1 MNEPRKEIYMKIW
14 KVLVL
19 VMILL
24 LAFAVNRSFEFE
36 KNEKIDGTECNKTT
50 KSEKIL
56 TLEGRRIVLDPG
68 HGGNDIGA
76 SGQNGTL
83 EKQVTLET
91 ANKIKAALEQAG
103 AEVQLTRDDDKYVEL
118 EERVELAAEN
128 QADLF
133 VSIHYDAFE
142 TNDVGGM
149 TSYYYH
155 KRDQKLAECIHQH
168 IFMEDIYARNRGVSY
183 GDYYVLRENK
193 IPAVLLEL
201 GYISNAEDEARINS
215 AAFQGKIATGI
226 VGGIKDF
233 FGRIG

>member
-1 MNEPRKEIYMKIW
+1 MDLPRKEIYMKIW

-19 VMILL
+19 IMII
-24 LAFAVNRSFEFE
+24 AFAATHLFEFE
-36 KNEKIDGTECNKTT
+36 KNEKFDGTESNKTA
-50 KSEKIL
+50 KAEKKL
-56 TLEGRRIVLDPG
+56 ALEGRRIVLDPG

-76 SGQNGTL
+76 SGQNGTI

-103 AEVQLTRDDDKYVEL
+103 AEVQMTRDDDEYVEL

-142 TNDVGGM
+142 TNDVEGM

-168 IFMEDIYARNRGVSY
+168 IFMEDIHARNRGVSY

-193 IPAVLLEL
+193 VPAVLLEL

-215 AAFQGKIATGI
+215 AAFQEKVATGI
-226 VGGIKDF
+226 VDGIKDF
-233 FGRIG
+233 FEG

>member
-1 MNEPRKEIYMKIW
+1 MF
-14 KVLVL
+14 
-19 VMILL
+19 LL
-24 LAFAVNRSFEFE
+24 IVFAAIHVFEFE
-36 KNEKIDGTECNKTT
+36 GNNEKICGEESNKTI
-50 KSEKIL
+50 KAEK
-56 TLEGRRIVLDPG
+56 TLALAGRRIVLDPG

-91 ANKIKAALEQAG
+91 ANKIKTTLEQAG
-103 AEVQLTRDDDKYVEL
+103 AEVLMTRDDDEYVEL
-118 EERVELAAEN
+118 EERGELAAEN

-142 TNDVGGM
+142 TNDVEGM

-155 KRDQKLAECIHQH
+155 NRDKKLAECIHQY
-168 IFMEDIYARNRGVSY
+168 IFIEDIHARNRGVSY

-193 IPAVLLEL
+193 VPAVLLEL

-215 AAFQGKIATGI
+215 AAFQEKVATGI
-226 VGGIKDF
+226 VDGIKAF
-233 FGRIG
+233 FDR